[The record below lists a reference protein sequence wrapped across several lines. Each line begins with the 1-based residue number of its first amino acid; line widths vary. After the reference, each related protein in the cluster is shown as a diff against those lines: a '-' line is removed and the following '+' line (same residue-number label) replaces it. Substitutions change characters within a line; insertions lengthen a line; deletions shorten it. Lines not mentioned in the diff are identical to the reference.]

1 VYGGNS
7 SVISPAGEVLVRLGE
22 REGFAV
28 VYVDLKE
35 VERVRERINVLA
47 DVVDLDIE

>member
-1 VYGGNS
+1 
-7 SVISPAGEVLVRLGE
+7 
-22 REGFAV
+22 V
-28 VYVDLKE
+28 VDVDLKE

>member
-7 SVISPAGEVLVRLGE
+7 AIISPAGEVLVRLGE

-28 VYVDLKE
+28 VDVDLKE